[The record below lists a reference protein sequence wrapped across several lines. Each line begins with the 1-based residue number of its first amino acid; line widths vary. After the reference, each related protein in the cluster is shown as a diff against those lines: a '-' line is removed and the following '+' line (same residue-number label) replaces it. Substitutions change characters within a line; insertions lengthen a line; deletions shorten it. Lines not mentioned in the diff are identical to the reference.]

1 MSILI
6 LTSTIIIS
14 FLLPFY
20 ITNLL
25 IPKLIKFGYQ
35 KNIIDLPEERKHHV
49 KPLVRLGGVALAIGI
64 SLPVFILGITL
75 NNYAFINNGE
85 ITKNLLVIICAFAM
99 FLLGI
104 SDDVYNL
111 SPKFRLFMQFF
122 IIFIIWNFGFKYEH
136 ITLITNMDLSIQL
149 NKILSYIFIMFWIV
163 GVTNSINWI
172 DGLDG
177 LAIGNVIAASITIC
191 LINLLS
197 SNYFSFLVSLSLLS
211 SSLAFLRFN
220 KYQAKIYMG
229 DGGSYFLGSLLAF
242 LVLLS
247 SNANSNFGG
256 DNLNVIPFIPFF
268 ILFIPIA
275 DMVVVIFQRL
285 MDGNSPFYP
294 DRGHLHHK
302 LLRSGY
308 SHKNTVKIIYLF
320 SFFSSSI
327 SFLFLDFNKLFL
339 LTFFIGLFVFS
350 QLCKIKKKIF
360 FD

>member
-1 MSILI
+1 
-6 LTSTIIIS
+6 
-14 FLLPFY
+14 
-20 ITNLL
+20 
-25 IPKLIKFGYQ
+25 
-35 KNIIDLPEERKHHV
+35 
-49 KPLVRLGGVALAIGI
+49 
-64 SLPVFILGITL
+64 
-75 NNYAFINNGE
+75 
-85 ITKNLLVIICAFAM
+85 M

-111 SPKFRLFMQFF
+111 SPKLRLFIQFL

-136 ITLITNMDLSIQL
+136 LTLITNMDLSMQL
-149 NKILSYIFIMFWIV
+149 SKILSCFFIMIWIV

-191 LINLLS
+191 VINLLS
-197 SNYFSFLVSLSLLS
+197 ANYFSFLVSLSLLS

-220 KYQAKIYMG
+220 KYPAKIYMG

-247 SNANSNFGG
+247 SNANSNF
-256 DNLNVIPFIPFF
+256 DVNNLNVIIFIPFF
-268 ILFIPIA
+268 ILFIPIV

-294 DRGHLHHK
+294 DRSHLHHK
-302 LLRSGY
+302 LLRMGY

-320 SFFSSSI
+320 SFLSSSI
-327 SFLFLDFNKLFL
+327 SFLFLDFKRLFL
-339 LTFFIGLFVFS
+339 LTFLICLFVIFRVS
-350 QLCKIKKKIF
+350 KIKQINMF
-360 FD
+360 

>member
-1 MSILI
+1 M
-6 LTSTIIIS
+6 
-14 FLLPFY
+14 
-20 ITNLL
+20 
-25 IPKLIKFGYQ
+25 IKFGYQ

-49 KPLVRLGGVALAIGI
+49 KPLVRLGGIALAVGI
-64 SLPVFILGITL
+64 SLPIFILGITL
-75 NNYAFINNGE
+75 NSYGFFHDGE
-85 ITKNLLVIICAFAM
+85 ITKNLLVIISAFSM

-111 SPKFRLFMQFF
+111 SPKLRLFIQFL

-136 ITLITNMDLSIQL
+136 LTLITNMDLSMQL
-149 NKILSYIFIMFWIV
+149 SKILSCFFIMIWIV

-191 LINLLS
+191 VINLLS
-197 SNYFSFLVSLSLLS
+197 ANYFSFLVSLSLLS

-220 KYQAKIYMG
+220 KYPAKIYMG

-247 SNANSNFGG
+247 SNANSNF
-256 DNLNVIPFIPFF
+256 DVNNLNVIIFIPFF
-268 ILFIPIA
+268 ILFIPIV

-294 DRGHLHHK
+294 DRSHLHHK
-302 LLRSGY
+302 LLRMGY

-320 SFFSSSI
+320 SFLSSSI
-327 SFLFLDFNKLFL
+327 SFLFLDFKRLFL
-339 LTFFIGLFVFS
+339 LTFLICLFVIFRVS
-350 QLCKIKKKIF
+350 KIKQINMF
-360 FD
+360 

>member
-197 SNYFSFLVSLSLLS
+197 SNYFFV
-211 SSLAFLRFN
+211 
-220 KYQAKIYMG
+220 
-229 DGGSYFLGSLLAF
+229 
-242 LVLLS
+242 
-247 SNANSNFGG
+247 
-256 DNLNVIPFIPFF
+256 
-268 ILFIPIA
+268 
-275 DMVVVIFQRL
+275 
-285 MDGNSPFYP
+285 
-294 DRGHLHHK
+294 
-302 LLRSGY
+302 
-308 SHKNTVKIIYLF
+308 
-320 SFFSSSI
+320 I
-327 SFLFLDFNKLFL
+327 SF
-339 LTFFIGLFVFS
+339 
-350 QLCKIKKKIF
+350 
-360 FD
+360 